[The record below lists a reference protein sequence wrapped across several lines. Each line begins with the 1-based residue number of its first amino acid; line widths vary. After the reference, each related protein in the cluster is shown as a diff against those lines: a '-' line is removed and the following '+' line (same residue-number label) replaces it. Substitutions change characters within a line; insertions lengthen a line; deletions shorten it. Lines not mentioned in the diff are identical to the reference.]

1 MRVSRNPESKLSG
14 AIPSSV
20 TLERHSIRENIT
32 IITEQFMCFNAI
44 PLPTFRSKDEQQGCL
59 VSVSLNQTISFLEC
73 V

>member
-1 MRVSRNPESKLSG
+1 MMVARNPESKLSG

-20 TLERHSIRENIT
+20 ALERYSIRQNI
-32 IITEQFMCFNAI
+32 IITEQFMCFHAI
-44 PLPTFRSKDEQQGCL
+44 PLPTFRQKDEEQGCL